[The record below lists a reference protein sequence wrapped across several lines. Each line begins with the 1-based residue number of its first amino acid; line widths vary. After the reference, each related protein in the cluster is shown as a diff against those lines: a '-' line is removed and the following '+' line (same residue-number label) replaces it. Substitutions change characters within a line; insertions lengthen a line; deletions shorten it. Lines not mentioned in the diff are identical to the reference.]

1 MKPNVLTFFPKDY
14 AYPWQ
19 EEFLELV
26 VDAFDNKNL
35 KTIVAEAPVGF
46 GKSAVAICLA
56 KYYFTGHILTPRKAL
71 QDQYFEDFT
80 KDVALLKGMS
90 NYPCYPAGSDRA
102 EWYASRDEQLKGKM
116 TYPVA
121 MDTIK
126 KGGTPIFRG
135 LNCASAP
142 CHTDAETA
150 KGCAKSHKCPFDVAI
165 DKVMTKNIVVSNL
178 HSFIANASRME
189 KKELIIV
196 DECHDMEGIVRDFIS
211 KSVTVPYPVI
221 YGRVSDIPESED
233 IDEWVAF
240 FRQKKFTDNLQS
252 DEEREEYQLMIDKL
266 VEYSPKNF
274 VVSYKENEFC
284 TKTTFTFIP
293 RNLGNAADF
302 FLLKYGERQLMM
314 SGTIYDKETFC
325 RRNGLNPDTT
335 MFIRVP
341 SVFPVQNR
349 PIFMKDQFMTDNS
362 FRHFE
367 ENYSRMLDN
376 CRRAFDVYHNVKGLI
391 HAPSYAVA
399 ERMAFDLGSRVL
411 FHTPENFTEVFNYF
425 VNESE
430 PNAVLISPICAQ
442 GIDLKYD
449 KARFQ
454 LIVRVPYPNAADA
467 FVADML
473 KKNFQA
479 YNYYALL
486 TFGQM
491 LGRVM
496 RAPDDWGHT
505 ILLDSRFKKF
515 LASNRSLLPPD
526 VFQCLR
532 TK

>member
-1 MKPNVLTFFPKDY
+1 
-14 AYPWQ
+14 
-19 EEFLELV
+19 
-26 VDAFDNKNL
+26 
-35 KTIVAEAPVGF
+35 
-46 GKSAVAICLA
+46 
-56 KYYFTGHILTPRKAL
+56 
-71 QDQYFEDFT
+71 
-80 KDVALLKGMS
+80 
-90 NYPCYPAGSDRA
+90 
-102 EWYASRDEQLKGKM
+102 
-116 TYPVA
+116 
-121 MDTIK
+121 
-126 KGGTPIFRG
+126 
-135 LNCASAP
+135 
-142 CHTDAETA
+142 
-150 KGCAKSHKCPFDVAI
+150 
-165 DKVMTKNIVVSNL
+165 
-178 HSFIANASRME
+178 
-189 KKELIIV
+189 
-196 DECHDMEGIVRDFIS
+196 
-211 KSVTVPYPVI
+211 
-221 YGRVSDIPESED
+221 
-233 IDEWVAF
+233 
-240 FRQKKFTDNLQS
+240 
-252 DEEREEYQLMIDKL
+252 
-266 VEYSPKNF
+266 
-274 VVSYKENEFC
+274 
-284 TKTTFTFIP
+284 
-293 RNLGNAADF
+293 
-302 FLLKYGERQLMM
+302 
-314 SGTIYDKETFC
+314 
-325 RRNGLNPDTT
+325 
-335 MFIRVP
+335 
-341 SVFPVQNR
+341 
-349 PIFMKDQFMTDNS
+349 MTDNS